1 MAYGVQILNAN
12 GDLTLDTTTVVSNSL
27 VLGTVGI
34 NSGTTLSGGY
44 YTGTSSAI
52 SCPGMS
58 TTNTDVI
65 EVWLGN
71 NATGQA
77 GSLNEGCIVNRGTNE
92 FTVSFRS
99 LTANTN
105 ISLKYYGYR
114 F

>member
-1 MAYGVQILNAN
+1 MAYGIQIRNAN
-12 GDLTLDTTTVVSNSL
+12 DDLTLDTTTVLSNSL
-27 VLGTVGI
+27 VFGTVII
-34 NSGTTLSGGY
+34 NSGTTLSGSY

-52 SCPGMS
+52 SCPEMT

-71 NATGQA
+71 NATGQS
-77 GSLNEGCIVNRGTNE
+77 GSLNEGCTVNRGTND